1 MRLRYIKWIDMQFEH
16 HYCNATTWYYD
27 DLKCVFYDIYLQG
40 MSYPSALCNYSFI
53 LVFIIRKRQ
62 YVNNGNL
69 DSVSCDGFAQVWKV
83 HIKSK
88 DLRKFTWLG
97 QLSFLNSQ
105 LIDVLWICHL
115 FLWHFE
121 YEPSIKGKKLWNH
134 NLNHALY
141 LNFYLIISTY
151 FWYVK
156 KELGLEI

>member
-1 MRLRYIKWIDMQFEH
+1 MI
-16 HYCNATTWYYD
+16 CN
-27 DLKCVFYDIYLQG
+27 LNIIIVMLLYLQG

-62 YVNNGNL
+62 YVNNVNL
-69 DSVSCDGFAQVWKV
+69 DSVSCDGFAKVWKV

-105 LIDVLWICHL
+105 LIYVHWICHL

-121 YEPSIKGKKLWNH
+121 YGPSIKGKKLWNH

-141 LNFYLIISTY
+141 LNFYLIISTKCY